1 MEKREKNRSSL
12 ARTLIVGLG
21 GRGSEIVGLVAK
33 KVKDDQRS
41 KLGFVLFD
49 TDANEIGTIES
60 NNGLVRKIQTSQNLT
75 VKQYL
80 AVDKQAASNWFPK
93 HHVLDV
99 KTVTEGAGQ
108 VRAIS
113 RLALNTAI
121 RVGSMQAL
129 EKAIQHLYKLTDKN
143 EEQALRVIIV
153 STLAGGTGSGLILPV
168 SMYIRDFVNSRLQK
182 NACIIRGFFIMPDVM
197 YDVVTGETERNNLKA
212 NAYATIRELEA
223 FQRGKDG
230 IEPIGR
236 YSSLKFEVPSTTSND
251 SIELE
256 TRPFDFCF
264 LFDKSNLRNTNIDK
278 FDDRLQHAADCIYA
292 QAIGPMNARS
302 NSSEDNTIR
311 DLIGSGGRNRYCGAG
326 TSRLEYPRKDILDY
340 VSLNWAKKVVS
351 EKWLFF
357 DNEIKSR
364 LSDLEDQKEKGFPVP
379 EFSEMTLYTELV
391 EQANIAKSNDFARK
405 IMNDSYTTSGSGDQ
419 KTGRWVDYLSGL
431 RNFIENKS
439 FYSQGGLEDL
449 FSAASTQVEHLS
461 GIDWTQYNN
470 VKQSLE
476 KLYKSLVMRIDDQA
490 RSVSY
495 QIFKSRRDFDE
506 CLNDETQI
514 EKYLTDE
521 KNNFFHPNTV
531 RYILY
536 KLVFDL
542 DISLKAI
549 KDSLREKES
558 NFSDDLKAIKGMDNS
573 NPNRPQPQL
582 SDRKPT
588 IVQKITNDASPEQL
602 KQKALFDSFYTNLVE
617 YRNQYV
623 LHVVYEEAQNYIT
636 KLAESYGTF
645 YKSFETN
652 VRLIESNINRIE
664 QNYQISEGIPVRYVC
679 ASKICLSKLLES
691 MPFTSSNVSLNT
703 DICAG
708 IFNEVKV
715 HSKLIKNTEDSKKKA
730 KSGKYF
736 LETFQNVIMENFK
749 DQVSKAYPE
758 IINQDIISALQ
769 KEAEYEHELTN
780 PDSVKE
786 YINECIKAAL
796 VLAEPFIERPIS
808 FNSGSVIRSCVYNSS
823 VFGDD
828 VSSSANANNKLRQDI
843 VKGILSENG
852 GIPNDEFDDNM
863 IIFYQAIYGLS
874 VSDMARFL
882 PKNPDKA
889 VPTDGQYFSAYQNL
903 ISKLTPDT
911 EKNTV
916 VTPHIDK
923 NWHIITKL
931 PELDSEFQRKVER
944 NIYRAFFNGLVFGK
958 IQFDFVSSTKKL
970 YRVYIDIEAFDMIVS
985 NGTPCDSFYE
995 IHDALTINPVLVKS
1009 IENSIQKEIRDE
1021 NDRKIPFTA
1030 TSFIRGMNKLKLEE
1044 FSEYD
1049 KLSFFDLPTLLKIS
1063 TPSSKYLEA
1072 DGAEFML
1079 AIIEEI
1085 IDFTSAVLP
1094 KDEVGCTLNKFVR
1107 EQFEIY
1113 KTNLSIHKVRAPE
1126 SLGSI
1131 ANRTIRIVASK
1142 MKDFEQYDL
1151 HDYMIQE
1158 LARMNQTQEL
1168 VKVSKN

>member
-49 TDANEIGTIES
+49 TDANEIGTVES

-236 YSSLKFEVPSTTSND
+236 YSSLKFEIPSTTSND

-278 FDDRLQHAADCIYA
+278 FEDRLQHAADCIYA

-351 EKWLFF
+351 EKWLYF
-357 DNEIKSR
+357 DHEIKSR
-364 LSDLEDQKEKGFPVP
+364 LSDLEEQKEKGFPVP
-379 EFSEMTLYTELV
+379 EFSEMTLYTEIV
-391 EQANIAKSNDFARK
+391 EQANISKSNDFARK
-405 IMNDSYTTSGSGDQ
+405 IMNDSYFVSDVDDQ
-419 KTGRWVDYLSGL
+419 KTGRWISYLSGL
-431 RNFIENKS
+431 KRFIESKS
-439 FYSQGGLEDL
+439 FHSQGGLESL
-449 FSAASTQVEHLS
+449 FKEVHDQVDSLTGIEWDKYDGVATALLNLHRSLS
-461 GIDWTQYNN
+461 
-470 VKQSLE
+470 L
-476 KLYKSLVMRIDDQA
+476 RIDDQA
-490 RSVSY
+490 RSIAY
-495 QIFKSRRDFDE
+495 QIFKARRVFED

-514 EKYLTDE
+514 EKYLIDE
-521 KNNFFHPNTV
+521 QKNFFHPNTV

-542 DISLKAI
+542 DTRIKATKESLRKQEQYFEKETATLKAFGN
-549 KDSLREKES
+549 E
-558 NFSDDLKAIKGMDNS
+558 
-573 NPNRPQPQL
+573 NPDQAQ
-582 SDRKPT
+582 SQVADRKT
-588 IVQKITNDASPEQL
+588 NIIQRVTNDPSQEQL
-602 KQKALFDSFYTNLVE
+602 QYKARLNSFYKNLVN
-617 YRNQYV
+617 YRNQSV
-623 LHVVYEEAQNYIT
+623 LFVVYEEAQNYIT
-636 KLAESYGTF
+636 KLAESYGIF

-679 ASKICLSKLLES
+679 ASKLCLTKLLES
-691 MPFTSSNVSLNT
+691 MPFTSSHVSLNT
-703 DICAG
+703 DICSG
-708 IFNEVKV
+708 IFHEVKA
-715 HSKLIKNTEDSKKKA
+715 HSKLLKNTEESKKKS

-736 LETFQNVIMENFK
+736 LETFQNIIMENFK

-758 IINQDIISALQ
+758 IINQDIISALE
-769 KEAEYEHELTN
+769 KEAEYEHELTS

-808 FNSGSVIRSCVYNSS
+808 FNSGSMIRSCVYNSS

-828 VSSSANANNKLRQDI
+828 ISSSANANNKLRQDI

-882 PKNPDKA
+882 PKNPAKA
-889 VPTDGQYFSAYQNL
+889 IMTDGQYFSAYQNL

-931 PELDSEFQRKVER
+931 PELDNEYQHKVER
-944 NIYRAFFNGLVFGK
+944 NIYRAFFNGLVFEK
-958 IQFDFVSSTKKL
+958 IQFDLVSSTKKL

-985 NGTPCDSFYE
+985 NGTACDSFYE

-1021 NDRKIPFTA
+1021 NDRKIPFTT
-1030 TSFIRGMNKLKLEE
+1030 TSFIRGMNKLKIEE

-1094 KDEVGCTLNKFVR
+1094 KDEVGCTLGKFVK

-1113 KTNLSIHKVRAPE
+1113 RNNLSIHKKRAPE
-1126 SLGSI
+1126 ALGSI

-1142 MKDFEQYDL
+1142 MKDFEQYELYDN
-1151 HDYMIQE
+1151 MIQE
-1158 LARMNQTQEL
+1158 LVIIN
-1168 VKVSKN
+1168 KN